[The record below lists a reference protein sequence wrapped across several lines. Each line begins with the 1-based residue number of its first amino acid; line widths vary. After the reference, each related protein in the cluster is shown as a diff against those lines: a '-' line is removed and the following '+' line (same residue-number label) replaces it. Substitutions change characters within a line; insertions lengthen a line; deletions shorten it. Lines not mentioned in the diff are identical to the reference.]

1 MVHNEHLLSKDYQQ
15 LSVLQAKTKIEDMKI
30 TLKKLTQKAEQ
41 TLFQRSF
48 SFNIEYQYSMAY
60 QKSIKNPLSL

>member
-30 TLKKLTQKAEQ
+30 TLKSLLKKQSKL
-41 TLFQRSF
+41 SF
-48 SFNIEYQYSMAY
+48 KGVSPST
-60 QKSIKNPLSL
+60 